1 MFGGITVDGFLA
13 FSQRLKAWV
22 DSVLGSI
29 AAVMLLGLTLFA
41 LLEIVRRY
49 IFGVVF
55 EWGQDAII
63 VGMVSTVAIYFG
75 VTQIRRSHLVMNA
88 AVALLHSRGHYKTVG
103 MLKICVS
110 AVVVVFCTAIGVTG
124 WSTLSYA
131 WNRDLTTYSLLIP
144 LWPFYLILM
153 FGFLLMA
160 FIAFLQLI
168 EDIIAF
174 ARKDYLN
181 TEMEL
186 TTDV

>member
-1 MFGGITVDGFLA
+1 MDGFLA
-13 FSQRLKAWV
+13 FSHRVKEAIH
-22 DSVLGSI
+22 SVLGWV
-29 AAVMLLGLTLFA
+29 AAAMLLVLTLFA
-41 LLEIVRRY
+41 LLEIIRRY

-63 VGMVSTVAIYFG
+63 VGMVSAVAFYFG
-75 VTQIRRSHLVMNA
+75 VTQIRRGHLVMNA
-88 AVALLHSRGHYKTVG
+88 AIQLLHARSLFRTVG
-103 MLKICVS
+103 ILKIVVS
-110 AVVVVFCTAIGVTG
+110 AIIVLFCGAVGITG

-131 WNRDLTTYSLLIP
+131 WARDLTTYSLLIP

-160 FIAFLQLI
+160 FVALLQTI

-174 ARKDYLN
+174 ARGEHLDSDI
-181 TEMEL
+181 EL